1 LASKIFFLFTYNI
14 LFVVAMFKNKRHEGV
29 RN

>member
-1 LASKIFFLFTYNI
+1 LASKISLFTYNI